1 MKIYADY
8 LAYLLK
14 RTEEFLREATGYD
27 VWPKLKHRAEI
38 VFSHPNRWGTEQQ
51 KFLEKA
57 AIQAGLVTR
66 EGARRYLHFVEEVE
80 AVASFALSVDVTL
93 DLQFE
98 VHRNCIRCHLLTTA
112 SRIRMVPSLSH
123 ATLVART
130 VDISTHVVTNRT
142 LGRLDVE
149 ELDVPSCEYEY
160 STPAGG
166 TL

>member
-1 MKIYADY
+1 
-8 LAYLLK
+8 
-14 RTEEFLREATGYD
+14 
-27 VWPKLKHRAEI
+27 
-38 VFSHPNRWGTEQQ
+38 
-51 KFLEKA
+51 
-57 AIQAGLVTR
+57 
-66 EGARRYLHFVEEVE
+66 
-80 AVASFALSVDVTL
+80 
-93 DLQFE
+93 
-98 VHRNCIRCHLLTTA
+98 
-112 SRIRMVPSLSH
+112 MVPSLSH